1 MSEKVKNVGKYVLT
15 TIILVGSLYLA
26 MRKINISS
34 LIHELANINWFW
46 ALIPIPI
53 MLLSHYIRAVRWRT
67 ILRPII
73 KHNSMLNLFSAV
85 MIGYFFNN
93 ILPRGGEVIRPYVY
107 AKREKAS
114 FSMVF
119 ATIILERLLDVLTL
133 LFLFV
138 LALIFTKDRIIN
150 AFPEGSNISSILYV
164 LIAGAILISL
174 CFYPPIMGWIL
185 KKTVKP
191 LSTKLFHKIGE
202 LFEKFSR
209 GFEVIKSPS
218 EYLRLIIESLL
229 IWTCYAIP
237 MYLMFFCFDFSST
250 ISLGFSDALL
260 LIIISGIGVSIAP
273 TPGGIGVFHYV
284 VMIAMMKLY
293 GLSSEQG
300 FAYATINHLINFGL
314 QVIVGLIFFLRERV
328 TKIPENIDLNTTEEI
343 I

>member
-1 MSEKVKNVGKYVLT
+1 MSEKVKNISKYVLT

-34 LIHELANINWFW
+34 LIHELATINWFW

-150 AFPEGSNISSILYV
+150 AFPEGSNISSVLYV

-191 LSTKLFHKIGE
+191 LSSKLFHKIGE
-202 LFEKFSR
+202 IFEKFSR

-328 TKIPENIDLNTTEEI
+328 TKIPENIDLNTAEEI

>member
-1 MSEKVKNVGKYVLT
+1 MTDKVKKISKYALT
-15 TIILVGSLYLA
+15 TIIVVGSLWLA
-26 MRKINISS
+26 MRKINIPA
-34 LIHELANINWFW
+34 LINELETINWFW

-53 MLLSHYIRAVRWRT
+53 MLLSHYIRAMRWRT
-67 ILRPII
+67 ILKPII

-114 FSMVF
+114 FSSVF

-138 LALIFTKDRIIN
+138 IALIFTRDRIIN
-150 AFPEGSNISSILYV
+150 AFPPGSNISSIIYM
-164 LIAGAILISL
+164 LIAGTVLICL

-185 KKTVKP
+185 DKTIKP
-191 LSTKLFHKIGE
+191 LSLRLYTKISD
-202 LFEKFSR
+202 LFEKFSH
-209 GFEVIKSPS
+209 GFDVIKTPS
-218 EYLRLIIESLL
+218 EYLRIIIESLL

-237 MYLMFFCFDFSST
+237 MYMMFYCFSFSAH

-293 GLSSEQG
+293 GLSAEQG
-300 FAYATINHLINFGL
+300 LAYATINHFINFAL
-314 QVIVGLIFFLRERV
+314 QVVVGLGFFIRERIS
-328 TKIPENIDLNTTEEI
+328 KIPENIELNAKEEVI
-343 I
+343 